1 MLKTGEKHSSHRL
14 LRSVKNRFGSTDEAC
29 FSYSTCGS
37 ELGVFDMSESGLQ
50 AVSNPSQMFL
60 SEVHSESELLAGL
73 AVAVIMDGSRT
84 FLIEIQGKESIDVI
98 KMVVTHRY
106 SFKPEALMQFYLQ
119 ALYVPDSSGRH
130 YNGVPTSRAD
140 MIISVLKKQAGL
152 KMQDSSVFLNVV
164 SGVSLTETSGDLAVA
179 AAICSRHVLFLL
191 VYLSSF
197 AFSYLELPIPNHVAF
212 IGEIGLGGELRM
224 VPRIE
229 KRVINL
235 AKLGYKLC
243 IVPKLAEKALAAL
256 NLEGLQ
262 VVGCNNLKVVID
274 EVFRK

>member
-84 FLIEIQGKESIDVI
+84 FLIEIQ
-98 KMVVTHRY
+98 VVG
-106 SFKPEALMQFYLQ
+106 ALMQFYLQ

-152 KMQDSSVFLNVV
+152 KMQDSVIMLFVT
-164 SGVSLTETSGDLAVA
+164 SLIA
-179 AAICSRHVLFLL
+179 LL
-191 VYLSSF
+191 EYLSPKLLEILLSSF

-235 AKLGYKLC
+235 AKLGYKMC

-262 VVGCNNLKVVID
+262 VVGCNNLKAVID